1 MCTPSKDTR
10 RRRVYSQIKEE
21 KEEKEKEGGKEE
33 IVNGI
38 YILIEW
44 RFVNWSMLI
53 YNIPLIFI
61 YFSTCYSI
69 INLFTSSIFRF
80 WLKIS
85 ETQHKCQ
92 SSLKIVKIQNRIQKM
107 RFKLNNFNPIV
118 ISYNFYFSLFY
129 LLFPIVISYNLY
141 YTIKKLWYDTPTY
154 TYTYMQTKSWIVL

>member
-1 MCTPSKDTR
+1 MSQKCPIWDMCYSMLIISCLLLSKFYCTHPIPPELEFGIMCTPSKDTR

-80 WLKIS
+80 
-85 ETQHKCQ
+85 
-92 SSLKIVKIQNRIQKM
+92 
-107 RFKLNNFNPIV
+107 
-118 ISYNFYFSLFY
+118 
-129 LLFPIVISYNLY
+129 
-141 YTIKKLWYDTPTY
+141 
-154 TYTYMQTKSWIVL
+154 

>member
-1 MCTPSKDTR
+1 MKVPSFHPVTEFGIMCAPSKDTR
-10 RRRVYSQIKEE
+10 RRRVCSQIKEE

-80 WLKIS
+80 
-85 ETQHKCQ
+85 
-92 SSLKIVKIQNRIQKM
+92 
-107 RFKLNNFNPIV
+107 
-118 ISYNFYFSLFY
+118 
-129 LLFPIVISYNLY
+129 
-141 YTIKKLWYDTPTY
+141 
-154 TYTYMQTKSWIVL
+154 

>member
-1 MCTPSKDTR
+1 MSQKCPKCPDIIWDMCYSMLIISGLLLSKFYCTHPIPPDCEFGIMCAPSKDTR
-10 RRRVYSQIKEE
+10 RRRVCSQIKEE

-69 INLFTSSIFRF
+69 INLFT
-80 WLKIS
+80 
-85 ETQHKCQ
+85 
-92 SSLKIVKIQNRIQKM
+92 
-107 RFKLNNFNPIV
+107 
-118 ISYNFYFSLFY
+118 
-129 LLFPIVISYNLY
+129 
-141 YTIKKLWYDTPTY
+141 
-154 TYTYMQTKSWIVL
+154 

>member
-61 YFSTCYSI
+61 YFSDPGGFATLKNEKC
-69 INLFTSSIFRF
+69 TSR
-80 WLKIS
+80 L
-85 ETQHKCQ
+85 
-92 SSLKIVKIQNRIQKM
+92 
-107 RFKLNNFNPIV
+107 
-118 ISYNFYFSLFY
+118 
-129 LLFPIVISYNLY
+129 
-141 YTIKKLWYDTPTY
+141 
-154 TYTYMQTKSWIVL
+154 

>member
-1 MCTPSKDTR
+1 MSILNPRHNQKNELKSGSYTRIHDYEFGIMCAPSKDTR
-10 RRRVYSQIKEE
+10 RRRVCSQIKEE

-61 YFSTCYSI
+61 CFSTCYSI

-80 WLKIS
+80 
-85 ETQHKCQ
+85 
-92 SSLKIVKIQNRIQKM
+92 
-107 RFKLNNFNPIV
+107 
-118 ISYNFYFSLFY
+118 
-129 LLFPIVISYNLY
+129 
-141 YTIKKLWYDTPTY
+141 
-154 TYTYMQTKSWIVL
+154 

>member
-21 KEEKEKEGGKEE
+21 KEEKEKEGEKEE

-38 YILIEW
+38 YLLIEW
-44 RFVNWSMLI
+44 S
-53 YNIPLIFI
+53 
-61 YFSTCYSI
+61 FSTCYSI
-69 INLFTSSIFRF
+69 INLFTSSIFKF

-85 ETQHKCQ
+85 ETQQKCQ

-141 YTIKKLWYDTPTY
+141 YTMKKLWYDTPTY